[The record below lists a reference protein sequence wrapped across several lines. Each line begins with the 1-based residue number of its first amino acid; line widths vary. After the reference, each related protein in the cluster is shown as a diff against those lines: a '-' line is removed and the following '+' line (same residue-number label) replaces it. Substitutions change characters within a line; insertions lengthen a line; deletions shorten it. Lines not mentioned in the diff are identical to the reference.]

1 MKSIIKYSFWYI
13 MASCTLLIVINIGNT
28 TVRSNEAEDS
38 TAISMRNTVKGVTLT
53 KMDELSEEEMRTTLI
68 RDLIQNTN
76 TEETLEVV
84 INKASTKGLL
94 DLKLRSHYKNLN
106 GEDGISET
114 RKTLILEETPVE
126 P

>member
-1 MKSIIKYSFWYI
+1 MKNIIKYSFWFL

-38 TAISMRNTVKGVTLT
+38 TAISMRDTVKGVTLT
-53 KMDELSEEEMRTTLI
+53 KMDELSEEEMRATLI
-68 RDLIQNTN
+68 RDLIQNMN
-76 TEETLEVV
+76 TKETLEVV
-84 INKASTKGLL
+84 INKASTEGLL

>member
-1 MKSIIKYSFWYI
+1 MKSIIKYSFWFI

-38 TAISMRNTVKGVTLT
+38 TSISMRNTMKAVTLT
-53 KMDELSEEEMRTTLI
+53 KMEELTQEEMRATLI
-68 RDLIQNTN
+68 RDLIQNMN
-76 TEETLEVV
+76 TEESLEVI
-84 INKASTKGLL
+84 INKASLEGLL
-94 DLKLRSHYKNLN
+94 DLKVRSYYKHLN
-106 GEDGISET
+106 GENGINET